1 MKHVPDGLD
10 AKPPTAIARTSR
22 QSPRLGSTG
31 GVCVCVCEGRGRG
44 WLVGACDPTRFVSR
58 GGPNTLPDVLDRGR
72 NTGRH
77 ALRVSARKYYPKRR
91 KLGRLQANERTK
103 EDGPGRA
110 LRRTLHRELIL
121 GATRASESDQ
131 RCERSVQSSFLP
143 SIIIIIPTVFL
154 FLFFPSQDSYL
165 YRLRVARGV
174 DVL

>member
-1 MKHVPDGLD
+1 M
-10 AKPPTAIARTSR
+10 
-22 QSPRLGSTG
+22 
-31 GVCVCVCEGRGRG
+31 CVCEGRGRG

-121 GATRASESDQ
+121 GATRASESDE